1 MSSYFP
7 LLRLT
12 HIFKHG
18 NLRICFILYRVNNP
32 MNKKCLICG
41 KELKIQDATHCSEKC
56 LFKSIEKS
64 KSILDS
70 K

>member
-12 HIFKHG
+12 HIFKHE
-18 NLRICFILYRVNNP
+18 NLRICFIPCQVSYP
-32 MNKKCLICG
+32 MKKKCLICG
-41 KELKIQDATHCSEKC
+41 KVLKVQDATHCSEKC

>member
-1 MSSYFP
+1 M
-7 LLRLT
+7 
-12 HIFKHG
+12 K
-18 NLRICFILYRVNNP
+18 
-32 MNKKCLICG
+32 KKCIICD
-41 KELKIQDATHCSEKC
+41 KELKSQDATHCSEKC